1 MLETHMLW
9 AHAEEVLVAA
19 CLIAAVDDFLVMSLL
34 QCSGPVGSVSLVG
47 SMIGQFYA
55 TIHTVC

>member
-1 MLETHMLW
+1 MLW